1 MEEGGESTS
10 SQPITIK
17 VRDQAGDI
25 MFFKVKKTTE
35 MKKIFDAYAQR
46 LGVAPKNL
54 KFMLDGERLKESD
67 TPKML
72 ELQDEDQIDV
82 LLEQVGGADAEVKPT
97 GDDAVITIRVR
108 DSQQA
113 EVAFKVKKSTKMSKI
128 LEAYASRK
136 GVQTESVRLLHEGRR
151 VTKDDTPKML
161 ELEDNEVLD
170 AVVEQTGGS
179 N

>member
-82 LLEQVGGADAEVKPT
+82 LLEQVGGADADVKPS

-113 EVAFKVKKSTKMSKI
+113 EVAFKN
-128 LEAYASRK
+128 L
-136 GVQTESVRLLHEGRR
+136 
-151 VTKDDTPKML
+151 
-161 ELEDNEVLD
+161 
-170 AVVEQTGGS
+170 
-179 N
+179 